1 MNQRINDIIHNYKA
15 GKISPEEANRQLKAE
30 GAGFTLDPEKNPGG
44 GWTQEELE
52 QGFIPAKEG
61 EPWWAPMHT
70 FTGAVRWQDELE
82 RYIPEKEMVYNRP
95 KYHGVTVVK
104 GGLRYLYAE
113 DGKCKYQPKSMAD
126 YDRESRPS
134 GRRKLTQGGAFGR
147 MSMSREG
154 PWALRYTVGG

>member
-1 MNQRINDIIHNYKA
+1 MSRINDIINDFKA
-15 GKISPEEANRQLKAE
+15 GKITREEANAQLKAE
-30 GAGFTLDPEKNPGG
+30 GAGFTLDPEQNPG
-44 GWTQEELE
+44 GWTQEEWE

-104 GGLRYLYAE
+104 GGLRPRRS
-113 DGKCKYQPKSMAD
+113 G
-126 YDRESRPS
+126 SRDSFPPRRAS
-134 GRRKLTQGGAFGR
+134 PGGRPCTPLPALFAGR
-147 MSMSREG
+147 TSWNGTSPRRRWSIIG
-154 PWALRYTVGG
+154 LSTTA

>member
-1 MNQRINDIIHNYKA
+1 MRKMCIRDSTMNQRINDIIHNYKA

-70 FTGAVRWQDELE
+70 CLLYTSHQEL
-82 RYIPEKEMVYNRP
+82 RSQRGPLRRQQHRP
-95 KYHGVTVVK
+95 
-104 GGLRYLYAE
+104 
-113 DGKCKYQPKSMAD
+113 
-126 YDRESRPS
+126 
-134 GRRKLTQGGAFGR
+134 
-147 MSMSREG
+147 
-154 PWALRYTVGG
+154 

>member
-1 MNQRINDIIHNYKA
+1 MLA
-15 GKISPEEANRQLKAE
+15 SPW
-30 GAGFTLDPEKNPGG
+30 TPEKNPGG

-113 DGKCKYQPKSMAD
+113 DGRCKYQPKSMAD
-126 YDRESRPS
+126 YDRDH
-134 GRRKLTQGGAFGR
+134 GRA
-147 MSMSREG
+147 
-154 PWALRYTVGG
+154 